1 MTKNII
7 LFANKKTGLDICEFL
22 VSQNE
27 NISRLYISNFEDDY
41 AKKIISASKLPKE
54 KIFHADIIK
63 EKNHLDTLK
72 TLDVDFMIT
81 VYWPFLLS
89 PEIFKISKNGCINF
103 HPSLLPINRGWFPHV
118 HSILDGSPSG
128 VTLHLIDENADTGPI
143 LAQKEVPLEFIDTS
157 KTIYEKLQ
165 KEIVLLFKENW
176 IKIRNNDILPI
187 PQDESKSIY
196 HKKSETDELDQIN
209 LESLS
214 AKELINI
221 LRARTFGNKGFAYV
235 TVNNEKIYLNL
246 RLSHY
251 SDFI

>member
-7 LFANKKTGLDICEFL
+7 LFANKKPGFDICKFL
-22 VSQNE
+22 VSQKE
-27 NISRLYISNFEDDY
+27 NISRLYIIDFDDDY
-41 AKKIISASKLPKE
+41 AKKIISVSKLPKE
-54 KIFHADIIK
+54 KIFHANILK
-63 EKNHLDTLK
+63 EKNHLNTLK
-72 TLDVDFMIT
+72 NLDVDFMIT
-81 VYWPFLLS
+81 VYWPFILS

-103 HPSLLPINRGWFPHV
+103 HPALLPINRGWFPHV
-118 HSILDGSPSG
+118 HSILDGSPTG

-187 PQDESKSIY
+187 SQDESKSNY
-196 HKKSETDELDQIN
+196 HKKSEIHELDKID
-209 LESLS
+209 LDSVTG
-214 AKELINI
+214 KELVNI
-221 LRARTFGNKGFAYV
+221 LRARSFGNKGFAYV
-235 TVNNEKIYLNL
+235 TINNEKIYLNL
-246 RLSHY
+246 RLSSY